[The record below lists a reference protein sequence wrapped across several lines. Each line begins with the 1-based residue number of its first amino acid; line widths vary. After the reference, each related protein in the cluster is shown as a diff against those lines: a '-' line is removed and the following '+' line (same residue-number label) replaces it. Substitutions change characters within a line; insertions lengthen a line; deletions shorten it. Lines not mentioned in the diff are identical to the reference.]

1 MNNDYYDYIY
11 YFYLYIQVGVFLS
24 SSHNSLL
31 TESLLRTSTMV
42 KPLNCSS
49 ARMSC
54 VVPVTGELTFKSNN
68 QELNI
73 FFFFGIV
80 VADAP
85 LFSLLSVRGVK
96 QELCRS
102 VWRAGEG
109 G

>member
-1 MNNDYYDYIY
+1 MITFIIV
-11 YFYLYIQVGVFLS
+11 FYLYIQLGVFLS
-24 SSHNSLL
+24 ASHNSLL

-68 QELNI
+68 QELRNNS
-73 FFFFGIV
+73 FWGGGVF

-102 VWRAGEG
+102 VWRAGDG

>member
-1 MNNDYYDYIY
+1 
-11 YFYLYIQVGVFLS
+11 
-24 SSHNSLL
+24 
-31 TESLLRTSTMV
+31 MV

-54 VVPVTGELTFKSNN
+54 VVPVTGELTFKFNN
-68 QELNI
+68 QDLRNI
-73 FFFFGIV
+73 FGGVF

>member
-1 MNNDYYDYIY
+1 MIIMITFII
-11 YFYLYIQVGVFLS
+11 FYLYIQVGVFLS
-24 SSHNSLL
+24 SSRNSLL

-68 QELNI
+68 QELRNFF
-73 FFFFGIV
+73 FFFFG
-80 VADAP
+80 
-85 LFSLLSVRGVK
+85 LSLLTLHYFHYFQS
-96 QELCRS
+96 
-102 VWRAGEG
+102 G